1 MWQMI
6 FGHFF
11 LIFAEIAQN
20 QNIKKLMNN
29 SWNFVHI
36 HFDEFFFDKRIRI
49 FIGEIIGALERLF
62 PISIL
67 GLKWLLYRSIFVLT
81 ILVTSWLQKSN

>member
-20 QNIKKLMNN
+20 QNIKKLMKN

-36 HFDEFFFDKRIRI
+36 HFDDFFF
-49 FIGEIIGALERLF
+49 
-62 PISIL
+62 
-67 GLKWLLYRSIFVLT
+67 LT
-81 ILVTSWLQKSN
+81 

>member
-11 LIFAEIAQN
+11 FIFAEIAQN

-36 HFDEFFFDKRIRI
+36 YLWRI
-49 FIGEIIGALERLF
+49 FF
-62 PISIL
+62 
-67 GLKWLLYRSIFVLT
+67 W
-81 ILVTSWLQKSN
+81 

>member
-20 QNIKKLMNN
+20 IKKLMKN

-36 HFDEFFFDKRIRI
+36 HFDDFFF
-49 FIGEIIGALERLF
+49 
-62 PISIL
+62 
-67 GLKWLLYRSIFVLT
+67 LT
-81 ILVTSWLQKSN
+81 